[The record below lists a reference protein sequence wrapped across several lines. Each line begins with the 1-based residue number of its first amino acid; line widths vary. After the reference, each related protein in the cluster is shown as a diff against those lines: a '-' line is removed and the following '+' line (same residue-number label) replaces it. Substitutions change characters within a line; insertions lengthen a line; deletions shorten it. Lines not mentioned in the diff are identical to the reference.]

1 MTPDL
6 TLQAMTEGDLDWVV
20 ENELE
25 LHAFPWTRGNFADS
39 LGAGYLAQ
47 VLRQRG
53 ERVAYAVM
61 MLVLDEAHLLN
72 LSVVRSRQGLGL
84 GRAMLEQL
92 FAMAREHGAVQ
103 LFLEVR
109 PSNVAA
115 RALYLSSGCEPVG
128 RRNRYYPA
136 ADGGREDAIL
146 MRAAL

>member
-1 MTPDL
+1 MTPDP
-6 TLQAMTEGDLDWVV
+6 TLHAMTERDLDWVV
-20 ENELE
+20 ENEVE
-25 LHAFPWTRGNFADS
+25 LHAFPWTRGNFSDS
-39 LGAGYLAQ
+39 LGAGYLAH
-47 VLRQRG
+47 VLRQNG

-72 LSVVRSRQGLGL
+72 LSVVRSRQGQGL
-84 GRAMLEQL
+84 GRTMLKEL
-92 FAMAREHGAVQ
+92 FAVARQHGAVQ

-109 PSNVAA
+109 PSNLAA

>member
-6 TLQAMTEGDLDWVV
+6 TLQAMTEDDLDWVV

-47 VLRQRG
+47 VLRQGG